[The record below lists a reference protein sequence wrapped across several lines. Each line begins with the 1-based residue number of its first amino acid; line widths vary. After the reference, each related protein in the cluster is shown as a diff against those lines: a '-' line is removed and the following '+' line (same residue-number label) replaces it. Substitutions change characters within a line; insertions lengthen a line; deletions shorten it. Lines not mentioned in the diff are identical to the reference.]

1 WALAPLAF
9 VLLTVLEVALKLT
22 IYQPGVPQEFL
33 RAGDHPFTS
42 LILPGSFPSGHAL
55 RSAFF
60 TVFLALLLSCK
71 EGTGARVG
79 AIALVLLGCLLGL
92 SGVFLGMRG
101 LGEVIGGLLR
111 GAPLAL
117 VVAPPVAALWSST
130 RLRRPAAPYLGPG

>member
-1 WALAPLAF
+1 GAVVLWRRGLGRWALAPLAF

-60 TVFLALLLSCK
+60 TVFLALLLSHK

-79 AIALVLLGCLLGL
+79 AGALVLLGCLLGL
-92 SGVFLGMRG
+92 
-101 LGEVIGGLLR
+101 
-111 GAPLAL
+111 
-117 VVAPPVAALWSST
+117 
-130 RLRRPAAPYLGPG
+130 